1 MTSIYLSKIKKLKC
15 TARFTASTIFFKKN
29 PPRLRRRTVMFVGSL
44 LSLCVYINM
53 FMECKTYPGH
63 SSVFRWS
70 SDCFA
75 LLDASPLRTLPCKP
89 LWPLSTLCTSWCKTL
104 HSWSDH
110 LRPHRS
116 HPAKAENVVLWFMHK
131 LEPEIHGCCIIM
143 ISTQWL
149 VMPKWTKN
157 HLSLLTLLIISP
169 QFLPSLMSFP
179 GYLKPGHFIYPRS
192 KQKHQND
199 RSLLPG

>member
-1 MTSIYLSKIKKLKC
+1 MTSIYLSKITKSNLQPGFQSKLYFLKK
-15 TARFTASTIFFKKN
+15 
-29 PPRLRRRTVMFVGSL
+29 PPRMRRRTVVMYVRSL

-53 FMECKTYPGH
+53 FMECKTYPVQGC
-63 SSVFRWS
+63 SVFRWNG
-70 SDCFA
+70 DCFA
-75 LLDASPLRTLPCKP
+75 LLDASPLRTLPWKP

-116 HPAKAENVVLWFMHK
+116 HPAEAENVVLWFMYK
-131 LEPEIHGCCIIM
+131 LEAEIHGCQIIM

-149 VMPKWTKN
+149 VMPKWTTYPFE
-157 HLSLLTLLIISP
+157 HLTSIS
-169 QFLPSLMSFP
+169 SFSNV
-179 GYLKPGHFIYPRS
+179 IPRLS
-192 KQKHQND
+192 KTWAFYMGILVQNKSTND

>member
-1 MTSIYLSKIKKLKC
+1 MTSIYLSKSNVQPCFQPKL
-15 TARFTASTIFFKKN
+15 FFKTKSSTSASPN
-29 PPRLRRRTVMFVGSL
+29 SDVCWGFALT
-44 LSLCVYINM
+44 LCIHKYVH

-63 SSVFRWS
+63 CSVFRWN

-75 LLDASPLRTLPCKP
+75 LLDASPLPTLPCKP

-116 HPAKAENVVLWFMHK
+116 HPAKAENVVLWFMYK
-131 LEPEIHGCCIIM
+131 LVAEIHGCCIIM

-149 VMPKWTKN
+149 VMPKWKKKICASIHFWTF
-157 HLSLLTLLIISP
+157 HLNFFLL
-169 QFLPSLMSFP
+169 
-179 GYLKPGHFIYPRS
+179 
-192 KQKHQND
+192 
-199 RSLLPG
+199 

>member
-1 MTSIYLSKIKKLKC
+1 
-15 TARFTASTIFFKKN
+15 
-29 PPRLRRRTVMFVGSL
+29 MFIGSL
-44 LSLCVYINM
+44 LSLSVYINI

-63 SSVFRWS
+63 CSVFRWN

-116 HPAKAENVVLWFMHK
+116 HPAKAENVVLWFMYK
-131 LEPEIHGCCIIM
+131 LVAEIHGCCIIM

-149 VMPKWTKN
+149 VMPKWKKKSVPPYTFRHFTSISSFSNVIPRLSKTWAFYIGILDQSKSIRIIALYYLAKLLPMN
-157 HLSLLTLLIISP
+157 HAKTLL
-169 QFLPSLMSFP
+169 
-179 GYLKPGHFIYPRS
+179 
-192 KQKHQND
+192 
-199 RSLLPG
+199 